1 MIYKF
6 SAKWCSSCLITG
18 QNFQKLVE
26 KFEKFDFKI
35 DFSNIDVDSLDLS
48 DINLMKQFGIND
60 KSVLPVI
67 VFTDDKDLETQR
79 LIGEQDY
86 NQLLEAIDKDIGLN
100 NKSSPSS
107 NFKSEKKSGFLTKL
121 SNIFK

>member
-6 SAKWCSSCLITG
+6 SAKWCSSCLITNDIFKKLILEY
-18 QNFQKLVE
+18 QKYDFQV
-26 KFEKFDFKI
+26 DFI
-35 DFSNIDVDSLDLS
+35 EIDVDSLEAKDL
-48 DINLMKQFGIND
+48 DLKHKYNLDDQSI
-60 KSVLPVI
+60 LPVI
-67 VFTDDKDLETQR
+67 IFTNDKNLETQR

-86 NQLLEAIDKDIGLN
+86 NQLLEAIDKDIGQN

-107 NFKSEKKSGFLTKL
+107 NFKTSNKSGFLTKL